1 MTVHDHRSLSMMPS
15 EHVLRLADPA
25 VAMALGGFVRE
36 FNRRE
41 RAVRIDGL
49 TTFDGY
55 YRDGHYAH
63 DAAWGTGWVID
74 GRVVPYFHP
83 NRSFHDEVIWLNR
96 NLFYRTD
103 ASFED
108 KLVNAAVVKFYGPSN
123 TLRIATAG
131 TPWPYISFGE
141 YRNDRSY
148 RRRLLGNI
156 DGASARKEQLWGT
169 TELRT
174 SLQTAARDH
183 ARANP
188 SEMDD
193 GLSVDE
199 VKTRRMRASDMVHW
213 IAGLAPT
220 WTAFYSGRPTMRS
233 SFDMLTSNRGIG
245 NYYGYHFSSNL
256 ARMPG
261 IGAKSLIE
269 AEHRDEFLALG
280 IEHGRLD
287 ENDDY
292 VVAGPGAMA
301 TLSRLFPTVRVNTA
315 SSTPLILAI
324 RDNQEE
330 FFGIK
335 GDSQAERDLLL
346 STELGRYTTFGCE
359 IACCQ
364 FNVFERAAA
373 DRRVAS
379 QRASA
384 PISVEAGRDVQD
396 DGVFG

>member
-1 MTVHDHRSLSMMPS
+1 MNSAEIITA
-15 EHVLRLADPA
+15 ADPD
-25 VAMALGGFVRE
+25 VRRRLGDFVRE

-41 RAVRIDGL
+41 KTVRIDKA

-55 YRDGHYAH
+55 YRDGFYTHRP
-63 DAAWGTGWVID
+63 AWGTGWVVD
-74 GRVVPYFHP
+74 GKPVPYFHP
-83 NRSFHDEVIWLNR
+83 NRSFHDEVIWLNK
-96 NLFYRTD
+96 NLFYLQD

-123 TLRIATAG
+123 TLKIATAG
-131 TPWPYISFGE
+131 TQWAYVNFGE
-141 YRNDRSY
+141 YRRNRDY
-148 RRRLLGNI
+148 RKHLLSNVE
-156 DGASARKEQLWGT
+156 GASARREQLWGT

-174 SLQTAARDH
+174 SLQTASRDH

-188 SEMDD
+188 SEIDE
-193 GLSVDE
+193 GLSADQVA
-199 VKTRRMRASDMVHW
+199 TRKMRPSDMIHW
-213 IAGLAPT
+213 IASLAPK
-220 WTAFYSGRPTMRS
+220 WTEFYSKRPTMQQ
-233 SFDMLTSNRGIG
+233 SFEMLTSHRGIG

-261 IGAKSLIE
+261 IGAASLIE
-269 AEHRDEFLALG
+269 AEHAEAFKKLG
-280 IEHGRLD
+280 IEHGNLD

-301 TLSRLFPTVRVNTA
+301 TLNRLFPSLTVSAKT
-315 SSTPLILAI
+315 STKLILAI

-346 STELGRYTTFGCE
+346 STELGRFTTFGCE

-364 FNVFERAAA
+364 FDVFERAST

-379 QRASA
+379 GRAAA
-384 PISVEAGRDVQD
+384 PISVEDGRAERDDV
-396 DGVFG
+396 FF